1 MFKNKYV
8 ERVEQF
14 INAYFVD
21 RDVKKCM
28 SFFHKNICWI
38 GTGKFEVGNSIE
50 EVEYLL
56 EEYVKQSPDSFI
68 LEKLW
73 LDSKEYSK
81 NSHTVFGEYLVCKK
95 TKKGYNFQVEIRITY
110 LCVEYEGE
118 ILISS
123 VHNSV
128 ANDLQKIGEY
138 FPISLMEAENNRL
151 EAIINEKT
159 KEIEEQR
166 VMLLEANRKLQQ
178 LAITDELTGLLNQR
192 AIMGNI
198 KYTVKDN
205 SKNYAIMIIDI
216 DNFKHVND
224 NYGHLVGDEVIR
236 VMAYI
241 IQSFKDYYLFAGRYG
256 GDEFIVLTENIEKAI
271 HIESKVHN
279 SLLKYNFKELQYKIT
294 VSIGISEWIDFDSF
308 EAFLSEADKK
318 LYKAK
323 KSGKNKTIY

>member
-1 MFKNKYV
+1 MFKDKYV

-50 EVEYLL
+50 KVEYLL

-81 NSHTVFGEYLVCKK
+81 NLHAVFGEYLVGKK

-110 LCVEYEGE
+110 LCVECEGE

-123 VHNSV
+123 VHTSV

-138 FPISLMEAENNRL
+138 FPISLMEAEN
-151 EAIINEKT
+151 
-159 KEIEEQR
+159 
-166 VMLLEANRKLQQ
+166 
-178 LAITDELTGLLNQR
+178 
-192 AIMGNI
+192 
-198 KYTVKDN
+198 
-205 SKNYAIMIIDI
+205 
-216 DNFKHVND
+216 D
-224 NYGHLVGDEVIR
+224 NYGHLVGDEIIR

-241 IQSFKDYYLFAGRYG
+241 IQSFRDYYLFAGRYG

-279 SLLKYNFKELQYKIT
+279 SLLKYNFKDLDYKIT
-294 VSIGISEWIDFDSF
+294 VSIGIS
-308 EAFLSEADKK
+308 
-318 LYKAK
+318 
-323 KSGKNKTIY
+323 